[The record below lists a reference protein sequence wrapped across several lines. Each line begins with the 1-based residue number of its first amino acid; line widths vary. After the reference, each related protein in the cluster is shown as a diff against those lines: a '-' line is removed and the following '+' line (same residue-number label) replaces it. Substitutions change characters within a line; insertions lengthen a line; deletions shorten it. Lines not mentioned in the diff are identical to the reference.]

1 MTDPVRAWIGL
12 GANLG
17 DARRALESAFEALA
31 RLPGSTLAG
40 RSSLYRS
47 APVDAGGPDYLNA
60 VAALD
65 TTLAPEALL
74 QALHAIE
81 AQHGRDRPYHHAPRT
96 LDLDLLLYGERVVH
110 TPRLMVP
117 HPRLHLRAFVLAP
130 LLEIQPD
137 LAHPELGSLRPWLDR
152 SADQR
157 VERLA

>member
-17 DARRALESAFEALA
+17 DARAALESAFEALA
-31 RLPGSTLAG
+31 RLPDSTLAR

-65 TTLAPEALL
+65 TTLEPEALL

-81 AQHGRDRPYHHAPRT
+81 AQQGRDRPYHHAPRT

-110 TPRLMVP
+110 TPRLTVP

-130 LLEIQPD
+130 LLELQPD
-137 LAHPELGSLRPWLDR
+137 LEHPELGSLRLWLDR